1 MSVSVTTLTLLSG
14 LWRHMTPRRHRQ
26 FVAVMILT
34 FAGAL
39 LEVVSLG
46 TSLPFIAVLA
56 APDAAFKY
64 RVVALAGHMLG
75 AQNGQQM
82 LVPLTVAF
90 VLAAVVAGVVRL
102 LWSWAST
109 RFTFAVGAELSE
121 QVYLRTLY
129 QPYAVHIG
137 RSSSEII
144 SGIATKIGGTMLGV
158 LLPALTLASSLML
171 LVGIMLTLVIVD
183 PAAAMIAAVGFGSSY
198 WLVSWV
204 TSQRLRRNSR
214 LIASEQTYVIKALQ
228 EGLGGIRDVLL
239 DSAQPFYCEIYRTAD
254 LALRRAQGNNIFIQ
268 QSPRPLIESF
278 GMILIAA
285 LAFGLSR
292 RAGGIAAA
300 LPVLVALALGAQRL
314 LPALQQ
320 AYTSWA
326 SIIGN
331 QAALADTI
339 ELLDQ
344 PLPAGA
350 LDPLPHPLPLRNSI
364 QLAALRFRY
373 GPDCPWAIE
382 DLELTIPRGARV
394 GFVGTTGGGKSTAMD
409 LLMGLLTPTQ
419 GEVRVDGEALT
430 GDRVRAWQRTVAH
443 VPQSIYL
450 ADASMAE
457 NIAFGVAPTEIDM
470 GRVRAAAKK
479 AQLAELIESRPRG
492 YDEIVGERGVR
503 LSGGQR
509 QRIGIARA
517 LYKQASVLVL
527 DEATS
532 ALDNVTEKS
541 VLEAIEAI
549 GRDMTVLIIAHRLST
564 VQHCDTVVQL
574 ESGRVVAQGS
584 YQQLL
589 EASHTFRQMARAS
602 AVT

>member
-1 MSVSVTTLTLLSG
+1 MSASVSTLTLLRG

-26 FVAVMILT
+26 FVAVMVLT
-34 FAGAL
+34 LASAL

-46 TSLPFIAVLA
+46 AALPFIAVLA
-56 APDAAFKY
+56 APDAAF
-64 RVVALAGHMLG
+64 RFRLVALAGHMLG
-75 AQNGQQM
+75 VHNGQQL
-82 LVPLTVAF
+82 LVPLTAAF
-90 VLAAVVAGVVRL
+90 VLAAVVAAAVRL

-109 RFTFAVGAELSE
+109 RFTFATGAELSE
-121 QVYLRTLY
+121 EVYLRTLY
-129 QPYAVHIG
+129 QPYEVHIR

-158 LLPALTLASSLML
+158 LLPGLTLASALMV
-171 LVGIMLTLVIVD
+171 LVAIMLTLVIVD
-183 PAAAMIAAVGFGSSY
+183 PLAATIAAVGFGFSY
-198 WLVSWV
+198 GLVSWV
-204 TSQRLRRNSR
+204 TNQRLRRNSR

-239 DSAQPFYCEIYRTAD
+239 DSAQPFYCEVYRRAD
-254 LALRRAQGNNIFIQ
+254 LTLRRAQGSNVFIQ
-268 QSPRPLIESF
+268 QCPRPLIEAF

-285 LAFGLSR
+285 LAFGMSR

-326 SIIGN
+326 SIIGS
-331 QAALADTI
+331 QAVLADTI
-339 ELLDQ
+339 DLLDQ
-344 PLPAGA
+344 PLPPLA
-350 LDPLPHPLPLRNSI
+350 LEPPPRPLPLNHSI

-457 NIAFGVAPTEIDM
+457 NIAFGVARSKIDM
-470 GRVRAAAKK
+470 GRVRVAAKK
-479 AQLAELIESRPRG
+479 AQLAELIESRPHG

-532 ALDNVTEKS
+532 ALDNLTERS

-549 GRDMTVLIIAHRLST
+549 GRDMTILIIAHRLST

-584 YQQLL
+584 YEELL

>member
-1 MSVSVTTLTLLSG
+1 
-14 LWRHMTPRRHRQ
+14 MTPRRHRQ

-34 FAGAL
+34 LASAL

-46 TSLPFIAVLA
+46 AALPFIAVLA
-56 APDAAFKY
+56 SPDAAFKY
-64 RVVALAGHMLG
+64 RLVAFVGHMLG
-75 AQNGQQM
+75 VHDGKQM
-82 LVPLTVAF
+82 LIPLTVAF
-90 VLAAVVAGVVRL
+90 ALAAIVAGAVRL

-109 RFTFAVGAELSE
+109 RFTFAIGAELSE
-121 QVYLRTLY
+121 EVYLRTLY
-129 QPYAVHIG
+129 QPYEVHIR

-158 LLPALTLASSLML
+158 LLPSLTLASSLIL
-171 LVGIMLTLVIVD
+171 LVAITLTLVIVD
-183 PAAAMIAAVGFGSSY
+183 PMAAMIAAVGFGSSY
-198 WLVSWV
+198 WLVSWLANH
-204 TSQRLRRNSR
+204 RLRRNSM

-239 DSAQPFYCEIYRTAD
+239 DGAQPFYCEIYRRAD
-254 LALRRAQGNNIFIQ
+254 LALRRAQANNIFIQ
-268 QSPRPLIESF
+268 QIPRPLIEAF
-278 GMILIAA
+278 GMILIAG

-300 LPVLVALALGAQRL
+300 LPVLVALALGAHRL

-326 SIIGN
+326 AIIGS
-331 QAALADTI
+331 QAVLADTI
-339 ELLDQ
+339 DLLEQ
-344 PLPAGA
+344 PMPPRALEPA
-350 LDPLPHPLPLRNSI
+350 PSPLPLKHSI

-373 GPDCPWAIE
+373 SSNDPWAIE
-382 DLELTIPRGARV
+382 DLDLTILRGARV

-419 GEVRVDGEALT
+419 GEVRVDGEPVV
-430 GDRVRAWQRTVAH
+430 GDRVRAWQRTIAH

-450 ADASMAE
+450 ADASLAQ
-457 NIAFGVAPTEIDM
+457 NIAFGVAPADIDM
-470 GRVRAAAKK
+470 ERVRRVAQK
-479 AQLAELIESRPRG
+479 AQLAEFVETRPRG

-532 ALDNVTEKS
+532 ALDNITERS
-541 VLEAIEAI
+541 VLEAIEAL
-549 GRDMTVLIIAHRLST
+549 GRDMTILIIAHRLST
-564 VQHCDTVVQL
+564 VQRCDIVVEL
-574 ESGRVVAQGS
+574 EHGRVVAQGS
-584 YQQLL
+584 YEQLL
-589 EASHTFRQMARAS
+589 ERSQTFRQMVRATVS
-602 AVT
+602 S